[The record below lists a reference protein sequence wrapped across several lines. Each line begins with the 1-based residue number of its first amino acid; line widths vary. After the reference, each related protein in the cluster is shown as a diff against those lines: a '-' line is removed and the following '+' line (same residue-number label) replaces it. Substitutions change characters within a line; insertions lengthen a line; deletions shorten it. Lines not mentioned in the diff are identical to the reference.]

1 MMPHLH
7 RLVLCC
13 SSVVGL
19 WACSVFASPAS
30 PAVDSATGGPF
41 ACGELDFYELDAL
54 YAGGAIEGRCS
65 DVPVGTW
72 RTVAAYLREHVP
84 CPKLDERVAADPQLA
99 CDLAECG
106 NLLLKAAARTSCSDF
121 SGAWEDGESDACF
134 NAYQIARTI
143 NCE

>member
-1 MMPHLH
+1 MMSHNVRHL
-7 RLVLCC
+7 LWW
-13 SSVVGL
+13 SSALGL
-19 WACSVFASPAS
+19 WACGVFPPSAS
-30 PAVDSATGGPF
+30 PAVDTATGGPF
-41 ACGELDFYELDAL
+41 ECGELDYFDLDAL

-72 RTVAAYLREHVP
+72 RAVAAHLREHVP